1 VSVYQRPVN
10 GQVRAR
16 RWRYERQHNTQIFFC
31 FSAHLDAARIRRR
44 GRRDP
49 DDYFTSATFML
60 LFTKRRRPGGRA
72 GGDETVR
79 RADNTAVLF
88 RNNSAAARTPTD
100 ARTSVYSL
108 ARSLT
113 AVFLGRRRTNT
124 STTTK
129 NLVAASE

>member
-31 FSAHLDAARIRRR
+31 FSAHLDAARISRR
-44 GRRDP
+44 GRRGP

-72 GGDETVR
+72 ATRPSVGLTTLLFYFATTAPPPGR
-79 RADNTAVLF
+79 R
-88 RNNSAAARTPTD
+88 PTHGRLLTCSLTHGCFS
-100 ARTSVYSL
+100 RTSSDK
-108 ARSLT
+108 
-113 AVFLGRRRTNT
+113 
-124 STTTK
+124 TTK